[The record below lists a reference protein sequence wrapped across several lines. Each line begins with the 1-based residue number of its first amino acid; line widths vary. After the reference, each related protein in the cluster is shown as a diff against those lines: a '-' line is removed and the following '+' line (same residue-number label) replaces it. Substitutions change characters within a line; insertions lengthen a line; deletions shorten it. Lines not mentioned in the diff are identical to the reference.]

1 MSQKTLQK
9 DAFKGGSKKFKFID
23 DSASSNDSSSDDSPP
38 PKKPL
43 TKIQT
48 KFNKLD
54 NTIKPPLK
62 LHKPRKNTHTNLDYI
77 FTLIGSFGLYQKIQ
91 FVLIGWLSLLPSMLA
106 YSYVFI
112 AASPEFTCKQI
123 LVITALNGSTVLP
136 YTALHRMEFSLF
148 KTQP

>member
-9 DAFKGGSKKFKFID
+9 DAFKGGTKKFKFID

-62 LHKPRKNTHTNLDYI
+62 LHKLRFHLHSNRILWSIPKHTI
-77 FTLIGSFGLYQKIQ
+77 CSRR
-91 FVLIGWLSLLPSMLA
+91 
-106 YSYVFI
+106 
-112 AASPEFTCKQI
+112 
-123 LVITALNGSTVLP
+123 LVILTTKHASI
-136 YTALHRMEFSLF
+136 
-148 KTQP
+148 Q